1 MSPKFRN
8 KPLPLLPGLKIL
20 LSDQKRWLR
29 GDMLAVI
36 TVAAY
41 LIPQC
46 MAYGE
51 LAGVQPVMGLWA
63 ILPPMIIY
71 TLFGS
76 SPQLSVGPESTTAV
90 MAAVSISSVV
100 GSNDANYASVASLLA
115 LMVGSVCIIGYIA
128 RLGFLADLLS
138 KPILI
143 GYMAGVAVIMIAGQ
157 LGKISGTKI
166 DGNTLFGQ
174 LVGEFA
180 GTYANSPTNT
190 DFSCT
195 SPSIFIC
202 NSAAFSQCTCSS
214 FGSIV
219 SKISSSLIQLRWA
232 RCGCCR
238 GNSCWFTPFCIASNL
253 IAKCFSTYSFCYWD
267 CPCRLF

>member
-1 MSPKFRN
+1 
-8 KPLPLLPGLKIL
+8 
-20 LSDQKRWLR
+20 
-29 GDMLAVI
+29 MLAVI

-76 SPQLSVGPESTTAV
+76 SLQLSVGPESTTAV

-180 GTYANSPTNT
+180 
-190 DFSCT
+190 
-195 SPSIFIC
+195 
-202 NSAAFSQCTCSS
+202 
-214 FGSIV
+214 
-219 SKISSSLIQLRWA
+219 
-232 RCGCCR
+232 
-238 GNSCWFTPFCIASNL
+238 
-253 IAKCFSTYSFCYWD
+253 
-267 CPCRLF
+267 